1 MENQGTKVTAAYKTI
16 EFKAGFCEH
25 LDANNFKYFFLF
37 ALYSSC
43 SLLAQR
49 GSGNASPE
57 DDEEIHAPDPQCEA
71 SSPPWPP
78 SNYIAGF
85 GLVWCSCL
93 NHDLCLLHLFSYFNL
108 FYILRQGLTM

>member
-1 MENQGTKVTAAYKTI
+1 MENQGIKVTAAYKTI
-16 EFKAGFCEH
+16 DFKAGFCEH
-25 LDANNFKYFFLF
+25 LDANNFKYFLLF

-71 SSPPWPP
+71 SPPWPP
-78 SNYIAGF
+78 RNYIAGF

-93 NHDLCLLHLFSYFNL
+93 NHDLCFTLFVFL
-108 FYILRQGLTM
+108 F